1 MTISLGNY
9 FKIILCLICT
19 LTNSSTGKR
28 KCPTFINYI
37 QKKHE
42 IDFPEERYNLQ
53 CSDNNTQCL
62 LYVYQEKSF
71 WDAHKICKQLTG
83 DLWVPET
90 DVIIHY
96 DYWIGIYKLL
106 TSDDID
112 EPVWMTM
119 THHILNKENWV
130 TDSLIFQDSMN
141 CAVAKAMKSGKWY
154 PTACRRRFFFVCH
167 FKF

>member
-1 MTISLGNY
+1 MTISLGNH
-9 FKIILCLICT
+9 FKVILCLICT
-19 LTNSSTGKR
+19 LTNSSTG
-28 KCPTFINYI
+28 
-37 QKKHE
+37 
-42 IDFPEERYNLQ
+42 NLQ

-71 WDAHKICKQLTG
+71 WDANKICKQLAG
-83 DLWVPET
+83 NLWVPET
-90 DVIIHY
+90 DVVIHY
-96 DYWIGIYKLL
+96 DYWIGIHKLL

-119 THHILNKENWV
+119 THHILNEENWV
-130 TDSLIFQDSMN
+130 TDSLIFQDNMN

-154 PTACRRRFFFVCH
+154 PTACQRRFFFVCH